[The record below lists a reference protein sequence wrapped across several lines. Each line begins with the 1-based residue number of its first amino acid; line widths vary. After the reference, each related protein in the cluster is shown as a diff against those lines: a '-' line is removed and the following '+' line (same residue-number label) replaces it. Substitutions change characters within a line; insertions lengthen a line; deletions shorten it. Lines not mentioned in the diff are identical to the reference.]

1 MKLLRTIQF
10 DTSDSFV
17 FDRAAVPGEWAV
29 SGAFAFLHRDIP
41 ALPAKSRA
49 AFSRRLSGRWFA
61 RTVHAG
67 PDCRRD
73 RAGHADVVG
82 LLAAQLV
89 DQFGAPDLASA
100 REAASEEVAFAASLC
115 DHPAGVI
122 VAVTRSVEG
131 GSIREAFRSLRP
143 AAQSPSRAFDFVEI
157 VGAEQEPDEHL
168 DLATLGEGARR
179 VSGKHDFWLACG
191 HHLLDRD
198 DAGRLLVTDEFLK
211 AYLARAELV
220 PPPDA
225 CPAERRLHDIL
236 LRDPRRAGG
245 GKRHRRDAGIA
256 DPDARENWE
265 DDDCLAQSSGRA

>member
-29 SGAFAFLHRDIP
+29 SGAFAFLHQDIP

-49 AFSRRLSGRWFA
+49 AF
-61 RTVHAG
+61 
-67 PDCRRD
+67 
-73 RAGHADVVG
+73 RAGFLGVGSLGRSTLVQIVDATEQEHADVVG

-89 DQFGAPDLASA
+89 EQFGAPDLASA

-168 DLATLGEGARR
+168 DLATLGEGAR
-179 VSGKHDFWLACG
+179 
-191 HHLLDRD
+191 
-198 DAGRLLVTDEFLK
+198 
-211 AYLARAELV
+211 
-220 PPPDA
+220 P
-225 CPAERRLHDIL
+225 
-236 LRDPRRAGG
+236 
-245 GKRHRRDAGIA
+245 
-256 DPDARENWE
+256 
-265 DDDCLAQSSGRA
+265 